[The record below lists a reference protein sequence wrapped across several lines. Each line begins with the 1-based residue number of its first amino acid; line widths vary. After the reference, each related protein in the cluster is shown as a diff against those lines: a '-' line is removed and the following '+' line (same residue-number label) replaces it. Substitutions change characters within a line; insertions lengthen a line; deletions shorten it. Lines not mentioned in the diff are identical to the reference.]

1 MKDDKERS
9 DLRSDKN
16 KIKCRTSSSL
26 DKPDVSEY
34 KWMQSWPSV
43 TLHLQLNAITNIEIG
58 SERVGPLIRKTLN
71 MDCGLRF
78 IPTASC
84 DIRRIL
90 FTCRQETGTISGP
103 WVQLFE
109 AECFSSE
116 PTLKCMVFDLQR
128 SKNVLYT
135 ATNASSDAFS
145 AEHVIG
151 ANGSKAPLQACKW
164 DFTTG
169 TYIQKNKQKITG
181 LKSFRVTDWCAKYF
195 YVMLG
200 RAKHQ
205 KKLFIKIV
213 LIEKLPK
220 AWILPELHFMLCFF
234 SRIWLAAK
242 RTWFPC

>member
-1 MKDDKERS
+1 
-9 DLRSDKN
+9 
-16 KIKCRTSSSL
+16 
-26 DKPDVSEY
+26 
-34 KWMQSWPSV
+34 
-43 TLHLQLNAITNIEIG
+43 
-58 SERVGPLIRKTLN
+58 

-90 FTCRQETGTISGP
+90 LTTCRQETGTISGP

-116 PTLKCMVFDLQR
+116 PTLKCMFFDLQR

-135 ATNASSDAFS
+135 ATNTSSDAFS

-169 TYIQKNKQKITG
+169 TYIRKNKQKITS

-205 KKLFIKIV
+205 KKHFIKIV